1 MISNL
6 SELNNSVIQM
16 NDIDKNYGR
25 GLKKKKRNSI
35 VVEKEKKVVP
45 PRPFLSRKEKLKDE
59 NHRPGG
65 EKTYIYVA

>member
-6 SELNNSVIQM
+6 LELNNSVIQM

-35 VVEKEKKVVP
+35 V
-45 PRPFLSRKEKLKDE
+45 
-59 NHRPGG
+59 
-65 EKTYIYVA
+65 